1 MSNRTRLEPEERRLQ
16 ILNAAIDVARE
27 QGLYK
32 VSIVNVA
39 RGTPDKCSKELVKH
53 YFQNLTVLKT
63 AVIAEAITRGHTYI
77 VAQAIT
83 MRDPAVEHLTKSE
96 RQGYLKNV

>member
-27 QGLYK
+27 QGLHK

-53 YFQNLTVLKT
+53 YFKNLTVLKT
-63 AVIAEAITRGHTYI
+63 EVITEAITRGHAYI

-83 MRDPAVEHLTKSE
+83 MRDPAVDHLTKSE

>member
-1 MSNRTRLEPEERRLQ
+1 MSNRTRLEPEQRRSQ

-27 QGLYK
+27 QGLHK

-53 YFQNLTVLKT
+53 YFKNLTVLRT
-63 AVIAEAITRGHTYI
+63 AVITEALSNGRFGI

-83 MRDPAVEHLTKSE
+83 MRDPAVDHLTKAE

>member
-1 MSNRTRLEPEERRLQ
+1 MSNRTRLEPEARRVQ
-16 ILNAAIDVARE
+16 ILDAAIDVARE
-27 QGLYK
+27 HGLHK

-53 YFQNLTVLKT
+53 YFKNLTVLRFEIVT
-63 AVIAEAITRGHTYI
+63 VSIMRGHNDI

-83 MRDPAVEHLTKSE
+83 MRDPAVDHLTKAE